1 LGHFPFYSL
10 SKWFI
15 VHMYVFFGWL
25 WLIYLLM
32 LQVAEDDGE

>member
-1 LGHFPFYSL
+1 LRHL
-10 SKWFI
+10 SFHNLSRWLI
-15 VHMYVFFGWL
+15 VHMYAFFGFL